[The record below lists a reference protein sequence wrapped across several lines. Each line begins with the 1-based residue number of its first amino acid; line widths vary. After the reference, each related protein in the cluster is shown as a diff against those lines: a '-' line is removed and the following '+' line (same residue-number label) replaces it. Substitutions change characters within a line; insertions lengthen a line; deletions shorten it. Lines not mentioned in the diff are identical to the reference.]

1 MCTVLYMSYLD
12 GVVGQREVNQSR
24 RAAERP
30 TVQALNVI
38 PGEVQAHQ
46 LLYLPQLRLGHH
58 ADEVARQ
65 VQLSQAALHGVQRPH
80 RDLQEVVVRH
90 AKDLQLGGLEE
101 ALGKRVEVVA

>member
-1 MCTVLYMSYLD
+1 MSYLD
-12 GVVGQREVNQSR
+12 GVVGEGEVHQSR
-24 RAAERP
+24 GAAKRP
-30 TVQALNVI
+30 TIQAVNVI
-38 PGEVQAHQ
+38 PGEIQAHQ

-65 VQLSQAALHGVQRPH
+65 VQLSQAALHRVQRSH
-80 RDLQEVVVRH
+80 RDLQEVVVCH